1 MSLTIEATTHTS
13 VTVTEPNEVLAVGII
28 SHGETFDITGYLSV
42 GLTALSDA
50 EQTIVNDFL
59 NMIRSKISSDGS
71 AMGGS

>member
-13 VTVTEPNEVLAVGII
+13 ATVTEPNEVLAVGII
-28 SHGETFDITGYLSV
+28 SHGETFEITGYLSV
-42 GLTALSDA
+42 ALTDLSES
-50 EQTIVNDFL
+50 EQTIANDFL